1 LSNDQLNRT
10 FKDFCLSFQPTDETS
25 RQSTLEKKLKIS
37 LFERRFS
44 WEVRLNKREQG
55 RILMSRQIIHRSEK
69 MGEFLKIRLA
79 PRTSSIITVGAGQV
93 FGLDKNRPSRTTEN
107 KRNR

>member
-44 WEVRLNKREQG
+44 LNKREQG

>member
-55 RILMSRQIIHRSEK
+55 RILMSRQIINRSEK

-79 PRTSSIITVGAGQV
+79 SRTSSIITVGAGQV